1 MKLGLLEWMFLIF
14 FVLKLVGEIDWS
26 WWWVTCPMW
35 IIPLIYLVLFAG
47 FADRH
52 CRGRVLGL
60 HAKGATGRFDSAAGS
75 NMIKLNIVT
84 K

>member
-35 IIPLIYLVLFAG
+35 IIPLIYLVLFAW
-47 FADRH
+47 
-52 CRGRVLGL
+52 V
-60 HAKGATGRFDSAAGS
+60 
-75 NMIKLNIVT
+75 
-84 K
+84 

>member
-35 IIPLIYLVLFAG
+35 IIPLIYHVLFAG
-47 FADRH
+47 FL
-52 CRGRVLGL
+52 CGEIY
-60 HAKGATGRFDSAAGS
+60 KK
-75 NMIKLNIVT
+75 IKS
-84 K
+84 